1 MTDAVE
7 RPPIYTEILDLGEGR
22 YSLMVDNSEV
32 VKLDYVA
39 NMQEWQMR
47 WQIYGPCDARRSIA
61 IMQGFLQLTALMGAG
76 EAERVAPRTTER
88 RRTTTTG
95 DDHVTSDDHDTRS
108 KSASRKQSDATT
120 GRRFRRPVIRRKQ

>member
-1 MTDAVE
+1 MTDAAE

-76 EAERVAPRTTER
+76 EAERGAPRTAGS

-120 GRRFRRPVIRRKQ
+120 GRRKRRPVIRRKR